1 MNKVTLERILSKKK
15 LRIGII
21 GAGSIGS
28 LFGGYLANIN
38 TDDYSTEVIFF
49 CREAHAK
56 ALKQNGLIIQKNK
69 EFIEV
74 KGIKAFVDLKEY
86 ENILGEA
93 SSIGFDFLFL
103 ATKAYD
109 TERVVP
115 QYKKLIEKS
124 VWLIILQNGIGNEEV
139 VVKYCSKP
147 KSDIIRI
154 VTSNGALLKE
164 PGRLIHTGEGI
175 TKIGFPYLEEV
186 SLETKEYEKAR
197 KDLKLLGDLLNS
209 VKLETLIIE
218 DIVKECWEKVFVN
231 IGINA
236 IGALTRLHNGKL
248 LEFEGLNYIMRES
261 INEAILIAKMRNL
274 NLPEKDYYA
283 IAYDVAK
290 KTAKN
295 KNSMLQDILNHK
307 ATEIEFINGKI
318 VKFAE
323 QLDVDVPI
331 NRILTYL
338 IKGLE
343 SSTI

>member
-1 MNKVTLERILSKKK
+1 MNKVTIARILSKKK
-15 LRIGII
+15 IRIGII

-28 LFGGYLANIN
+28 LFGGYMADSN

-56 ALKQNGLIIQKNK
+56 ALNQNGLIIQKNK
-69 EFIEV
+69 DFMEV

-86 ENILGEA
+86 ESILGEE

-109 TERVVP
+109 IEHVVP
-115 QYKKLIEKS
+115 QYKKLIES
-124 VWLIILQNGIGNEEV
+124 SGWLIILQNGIGNEEV
-139 VVKYCSKP
+139 VINYCSKP
-147 KSDIIRI
+147 KSEIIRI
-154 VTSNGALLKE
+154 VTSNGALLNE
-164 PGRLIHTGEGI
+164 PGRVIHTGEGI
-175 TKIGFPYLEEV
+175 TKIGFPYLEEL

-236 IGALTRLHNGKL
+236 VGALGRLPNGKL
-248 LEFEGLNYIMRES
+248 LEFDGIIYIMREA
-261 INEAILIAKMRNL
+261 INEAILVTKLMNIK
-274 NLPEKDYYA
+274 LPEKDYFT
-283 IAYDVAK
+283 IAYEVAK
-290 KTAKN
+290 RTAEN
-295 KNSMLQDILNHK
+295 KNSMFQDILNHR
-307 ATEIEFINGKI
+307 ATEIEFINGRI
-318 VKFAE
+318 VKFAD
-323 QLDVDVPI
+323 QLDIDVPF